1 MRSLFSS
8 AVLLLLA
15 GGTGQA
21 QDKVNLAY
29 TLDTLPNGL
38 RVVYHVDRGA
48 PLASVVVWYNVG
60 SKHEQPGRTGFAHL
74 FEHMMF
80 QGSKNVKDDQH
91 FRLLER
97 VGAAA
102 GRDINGTTWTDRTN
116 YFESVPPQHLGMAL
130 WLESDRMGY
139 LLDAVTP
146 AKLENQREV
155 VKNERRQG
163 VDNQPYGTWFEYTF
177 GYAFPD
183 EHPYHH
189 PVIGSMKDLTA
200 ATQEDVS
207 AFFRTY
213 YAPNNAVLVLAGDFD
228 IAEARRLVTQ
238 YFGPLPRGPA
248 APAAPDMSVPA
259 LVGREVRA
267 VVPDN
272 VPLPRVYAAFRI
284 PPLRDRDGWYAG
296 EVLARILGDGRSS
309 RLYAALVRD
318 QQVASS
324 VNAFTFGLLDGADL
338 LVVTATAKPG
348 VAADSLE
355 RAVLAEIERARLTP
369 PAADEMRRVVNR
381 AQYQL
386 ADQLQSLGGFGGRA
400 DQLAQYATFFG
411 DPGEVNR
418 LLERFSGVKPD
429 AVAGLA
435 RERLVES
442 NRVLLIYVPR
452 QERPREASDE

>member
-1 MRSLFSS
+1 MRFLTSS
-8 AVLLLLA
+8 VVALLLA
-15 GGTGQA
+15 GTAGHA
-21 QDKVNLAY
+21 QQRVNLAF

-38 RVVYHVDRGA
+38 RVVYHVDRAA

-60 SKHEQPGRTGFAHL
+60 SKNEEPGRTGFAHL

-116 YFESVPPQHLGMAL
+116 YFESLPPQHLSLAL
-130 WLESDRMGY
+130 WLESDRMGF

-183 EHPYHH
+183 DHPYHH
-189 PVIGSMKDLTA
+189 PVIGSMKDLSA
-200 ATQEDVS
+200 ASLDDVS

-213 YAPNNAVLVLAGDFD
+213 YAPNNAVLVIAGDFD
-228 IAEARRLVTQ
+228 LAEARRLVTQ
-238 YFGPLPRGPA
+238 YFGSLPRGPA
-248 APAAPDMSVPA
+248 VPPAPDMAVPSQ
-259 LVGREVRA
+259 VGRQVRA

-284 PPLRDRDGWYAG
+284 PPLRDRDGWYAA

-318 QQVASS
+318 QQVAST

-348 VAADSLE
+348 VTADSLE
-355 RAVLAEIERARLTP
+355 RAVLAEIERARATP
-369 PAADEMRRVVNR
+369 PAAEELRRVVNR

-400 DQLAQYATFFG
+400 DQLAQYTTFFG

-418 LLERFSGVKPD
+418 VLDRFAAVKAE

-435 RERLVES
+435 RERLVEA
-442 NRVLLIYVPR
+442 NRVMLIYVPR
-452 QERPREASDE
+452 PQPPREASDE